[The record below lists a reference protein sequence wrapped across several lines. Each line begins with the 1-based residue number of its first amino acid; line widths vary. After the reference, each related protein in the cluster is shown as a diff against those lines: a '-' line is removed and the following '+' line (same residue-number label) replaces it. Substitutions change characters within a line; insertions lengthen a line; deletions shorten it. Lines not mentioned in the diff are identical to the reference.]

1 EAFQLSAFADD
12 SDGSVTLRL
21 DSAVEEGDIVP
32 AAYDSMIA
40 KAIAHAPTRDEAM
53 DALAEALRNADI
65 WPVTTNAAML
75 ANLLD
80 VPEMRDGVATTNLVE
95 ANIDDL
101 ATPDDAERADALII
115 AAIGLQA
122 MHGVG
127 ADPWDHPD
135 GFRINGV
142 SQSTFVFG
150 MDGEPH
156 VVRLTRDEDGV
167 ERARIG
173 AETFETDMA
182 TAILR

>member
-1 EAFQLSAFADD
+1 
-12 SDGSVTLRL
+12 
-21 DSAVEEGDIVP
+21 
-32 AAYDSMIA
+32 
-40 KAIAHAPTRDEAM
+40 
-53 DALAEALRNADI
+53 
-65 WPVTTNAAML
+65 
-75 ANLLD
+75 
-80 VPEMRDGVATTNLVE
+80 TNLVE

-122 MHGVG
+122 MHAVG

-167 ERARIG
+167 EQARIG

-182 TAILR
+182 TAILPQGTIVSGAVDGADVMGVVRAMTDGPVLFMNGRAIALRRPEYGLAMEGLEAGDDIRSPMP